1 MRANTFSTKVNHTL
15 DSRKGSVLGQEG
27 WKTIPWQNASK
38 DSLHH
43 LFDIGFDLAAVLEKL
58 DVHVLNIDSD
68 AESGNISKVW
78 SACSDTFKLL
88 EDWYGQ
94 YWASI
99 VQDRQNATPE
109 IPEIVSASDATPQ
122 PAHVRFGS
130 FYEASNLAYYWSY
143 KLILNENIVKLAGHT
158 SRYSTSPTPE
168 PSLSSS
174 SGPVSSKPRKK
185 AAVGL
190 SDPQIQQ
197 VSNECLNLA
206 TNILLSA
213 PHFLSVNTGWLG
225 PQRLFFPMQRSMQY
239 LTKARS
245 PLAGQAR
252 AAFFQAV
259 SRLRSH
265 CVDKAEQ

>member
-1 MRANTFSTKVNHTL
+1 L
-15 DSRKGSVLGQEG
+15 DSRKGSVLGREG

-43 LFDIGFDLAAVLEKL
+43 LFDIGFDLAALLEKL
-58 DVHVLNIDSD
+58 DVHIFNIDLK
-68 AESGNISKVW
+68 AEPGNMSKVW
-78 SACSDTFKLL
+78 SACSDTFQLL
-88 EDWYGQ
+88 ENWYGR
-94 YWASI
+94 YWAQTI
-99 VQDRQNATPE
+99 QDRQNVTSE
-109 IPEIVSASDATPQ
+109 IPEIVNAFDATIQ
-122 PAHVRFGS
+122 PAHLCFGS

-143 KLILNENIVKLAGHT
+143 KLILNDNIIDLSGHI
-158 SRYSTSPTPE
+158 SRSSNSPTAE
-168 PSLSSS
+168 PSPSSS
-174 SGPVSSKPRKK
+174 SGLVSSKRRTKPV
-185 AAVGL
+185 VGL
-190 SDPQIQQ
+190 NDPQSQQ
-197 VSNECLNLA
+197 VSNECLTLA

-225 PQRLFFPMQRSMQY
+225 PQRIFFPMQRAMQY

-265 CVDKAEQ
+265 CVDKVQQ